1 MLTRISEII
10 QALQPIQEGEAFFE
24 FWPSLETSAVKRKV
38 FHDIECHLAD
48 VDEEQWKSLLPRVV
62 EKFRTKVNYRGW
74 QQAYDALHEGIAFS
88 FLKRDGFGD
97 IEFLPVHQTQKTP
110 DLKARRGQR
119 SIRIEVK
126 SINPSKDEIQA
137 RQNGTPRCTGQPLT
151 EEFFLKLQKT
161 LAHASE
167 QLATQQC
174 DEKIIF
180 LFLDFDDNL
189 DEYVG
194 DNLAQLKSWLS
205 THEMLADWYYI
216 QSHPAYYFAS
226 VTSVPPHLIVW
237 PPDNDGVVAGH

>member
-24 FWPSLETSAVKRKV
+24 FWPSLETNAVKRKV

-126 SINPSKDEIQA
+126 SINPSKDEVQA

-151 EEFFLKLQKT
+151 EEFFSKLQKT

-167 QLATQQC
+167 QLAARQC
-174 DEKIIF
+174 DEKVIF
-180 LFLDFDDNL
+180 VFLEFDDLLN
-189 DEYVG
+189 EYVEN
-194 DNLAQLKSWLS
+194 DLRQIKVWLK
-205 THEMLADWYYI
+205 THKMFADKYYI
-216 QSHPAYYFAS
+216 HSQPGYYF
-226 VTSVPPHLIVW
+226 TSPQSDPPNLIVW
-237 PPDNDGVVAGH
+237 PPDHDGVVARH